1 MSMQEII
8 RKKRMEKNLSQKDLA
23 EYLGVTSSAVS
34 KWEKGRALPDVTLLG
49 PLARLLEVSLEEL
62 LSFQRELSPEI
73 EKGYLEELHKKLK
86 EEPYLEAVR
95 WAREILLT
103 YPSSYH
109 LILWIT
115 SLLESQAV
123 MSEEKVHEESKDLFE
138 KWYLRVL
145 ENGDQKE
152 KLAAA
157 ERLYHFYL
165 REEDYK
171 KAEEMLTY
179 FSQENPQW
187 KRKKA
192 LLETKTGNL
201 EEAWKTYEEL
211 LFATFQMANETFQ
224 EMTVLAMKEKDMDRA
239 KLLIEK
245 QSDLAKAFDM
255 GRYYEA
261 SPRLELA
268 VYEKDPGET
277 KRVAQEMLKGIENL
291 DHFTRSPL
299 YAHMT
304 FKPFSPDF
312 KKEMRENLLEALG
325 DQETFGYMEKE
336 ELEQVQ
342 KSFQEGWN
350 KTGG

>member
-34 KWEKGRALPDVTLLG
+34 KWEKGKALPDVTLLG
-49 PLARLLEVSLEEL
+49 PLARLLKVSLEEL
-62 LSFQRELSPEI
+62 LSFQRELSPEM
-73 EKGYLEELHKKLK
+73 EKGYLEELHRKLK
-86 EEPYLEAVR
+86 EEPYMEAVH

-109 LILWIT
+109 LMLWVT
-115 SLLESQAV
+115 SLLESHTV
-123 MSEEKVHEESKDLFE
+123 MSQEKVPDENKDLFE
-138 KWYLRVL
+138 KWYLRAL
-145 ENGDQKE
+145 EHGEEKE
-152 KLAAA
+152 RLLAA
-157 ERLYHFYL
+157 ERLYYFYL
-165 REEDYK
+165 RDENYK

-192 LLETKTGNL
+192 LLKTKTGNL

-224 EMTVLAMKEKDMDRA
+224 EMTVLAMKKEDMDRA

-245 QSDLAKAFDM
+245 QTALAKAFDM
-255 GRYYEA
+255 GLYYEA

-277 KRVAQEMLKGIENL
+277 KRIAEEMLEGIENL

-304 FKPFSPDF
+304 FKAFSPDF
-312 KKEMRENLLEALG
+312 KNEMRENLLQALR

-336 ELEQVQ
+336 GLEQVQ
-342 KSFQEGWN
+342 KN
-350 KTGG
+350 L

>member
-23 EYLGVTSSAVS
+23 EYLGVTASAVS
-34 KWEKGRALPDVTLLG
+34 KWEKGKALPDVTLLG
-49 PLARLLEVSLEEL
+49 PLARLLKVSLEEL
-62 LSFQRELSPEI
+62 HR
-73 EKGYLEELHKKLK
+73 KLK
-86 EEPYLEAVR
+86 EEPYMEAVH

-109 LILWIT
+109 LILWFT
-115 SLLESQAV
+115 SLLESHAV
-123 MSEEKVHEESKDLFE
+123 MSQEKVPDENKDLFE

-224 EMTVLAMKEKDMDRA
+224 EMTVLAMKEKDIDRA

-245 QSDLAKAFDM
+245 QTALAKAFDM
-255 GRYYEA
+255 GLYYEA

-277 KRVAQEMLKGIENL
+277 KRIAQEMLKGIENL

>member
-1 MSMQEII
+1 M
-8 RKKRMEKNLSQKDLA
+8 
-23 EYLGVTSSAVS
+23 
-34 KWEKGRALPDVTLLG
+34 
-49 PLARLLEVSLEEL
+49 
-62 LSFQRELSPEI
+62 
-73 EKGYLEELHKKLK
+73 EKGYLEELHRKLK
-86 EEPYLEAVR
+86 EEPYMDAVH

-109 LILWIT
+109 LMLWVT

-123 MSEEKVHEESKDLFE
+123 MSEEKVHEESMDLFE

-152 KLAAA
+152 RLAAA
-157 ERLYHFYL
+157 ERLFHFYL
-165 REEDYK
+165 RDENYK

-192 LLETKTGNL
+192 LLKTKTGNL

-245 QSDLAKAFDM
+245 QTALAKAFDM
-255 GRYYEA
+255 GLYYEA

-277 KRVAQEMLKGIENL
+277 KRIAQEMLKGIENL

-304 FKPFSPDF
+304 FKAFSPDF
-312 KKEMRENLLEALG
+312 KNEMRENLLQALR

-336 ELEQVQ
+336 GLEQVQ
-342 KSFQEGWN
+342 KN
-350 KTGG
+350 L

>member
-1 MSMQEII
+1 MQEII

-34 KWEKGRALPDVTLLG
+34 KWEKGKALPDVTLLG
-49 PLARLLEVSLEEL
+49 PLARLLKVSLEEL

-145 ENGDQKE
+145 ENGDQKK

-157 ERLYHFYL
+157 ERLFHFYL
-165 REEDYK
+165 RDENYK

-201 EEAWKTYEEL
+201 E
-211 LFATFQMANETFQ
+211 
-224 EMTVLAMKEKDMDRA
+224 
-239 KLLIEK
+239 
-245 QSDLAKAFDM
+245 
-255 GRYYEA
+255 
-261 SPRLELA
+261 
-268 VYEKDPGET
+268 
-277 KRVAQEMLKGIENL
+277 NL
-291 DHFTRSPL
+291 
-299 YAHMT
+299 
-304 FKPFSPDF
+304 
-312 KKEMRENLLEALG
+312 
-325 DQETFGYMEKE
+325 
-336 ELEQVQ
+336 
-342 KSFQEGWN
+342 
-350 KTGG
+350 

>member
-34 KWEKGRALPDVTLLG
+34 KWEKGKALPDVTLLG
-49 PLARLLEVSLEEL
+49 PLARLLKVSLEEL
-62 LSFQRELSPEI
+62 HR
-73 EKGYLEELHKKLK
+73 KLK
-86 EEPYLEAVR
+86 EEPYMEAVH

-109 LILWIT
+109 LMLWVT
-115 SLLESQAV
+115 SLLESHAV
-123 MSEEKVHEESKDLFE
+123 MSQEKVPDENKDLFE

-224 EMTVLAMKEKDMDRA
+224 EMTVLAMKEKNMDRA

-245 QSDLAKAFDM
+245 QNDLAKAFDM

-277 KRVAQEMLKGIENL
+277 KRIAQEMLKGIENL